1 MITDEEIIDYF
12 IKDNRIIASRS
23 NKRGLKGIPE
33 YKEYLESRFNDSIP
47 FRSYSELIYRIF
59 YKIEER
65 PKCPICGNPLKYV
78 GFKEGY
84 QKYCSYKCALKDP
97 EFIQHKIQSAKE
109 TKRRLYGNENY
120 CNSNKIK
127 ETKKERYGDPGFNNS
142 DKAKETNLVKY
153 GTTSP
158 LGNKQLRRIGE
169 ETKIR
174 RYGDPNYNNREKYVE
189 TMVSSYG
196 VHNSYQLPEVR
207 KKIDRE
213 KASETKRKNKT
224 FNSSKQED
232 HLYQILTELYGKN
245 DILRQYKDS
254 ERYPW
259 SCDFYIKS
267 LDLFI
272 ELQGFFTHGGHPFDK
287 TNYEDLQRKSEL
299 EEKWNCTKSKL
310 YIIALN
316 VWCNTDIKK
325 RNLAKDNGLNYIEIF
340 KLNVSKEE
348 VQNLIESYFKGT
360 NSGILI

>member
-1 MITDEEIIDYF
+1 MITDEEIIEYF
-12 IKDNRIIASRS
+12 IKDNRIIASRA
-23 NKRGLKGIPE
+23 NKRGLKGTPE
-33 YKEYLESRFNDSIP
+33 YKEYLESRFKDFTP
-47 FRSYSELIYRIF
+47 VKTYSELIYRIF

-65 PKCPICGNPLKYV
+65 PKCPICGNPLKYI
-78 GFKEGY
+78 GFREGY
-84 QKYCSYKCALKDP
+84 QKYCSYRCALKDP
-97 EFIQHKIQSAKE
+97 NFIEHKIQ
-109 TKRRLYGNENY
+109 TT
-120 CNSNKIK
+120 K

-245 DILRQYKDS
+245 DILRQYKDP

-272 ELQGFFTHGGHPFDK
+272 ELQGFFTHGGHPFDE

-310 YIIALN
+310 YIIVLN

-325 RNLAKDNGLNYIEIF
+325 RNLAKNNGLNYIEIF
-340 KLNVSKEE
+340 RLNVSKEE

-360 NSGILI
+360 HFGILI

>member
-1 MITDEEIIDYF
+1 MLDKKT
-12 IKDNRIIASRS
+12 NAHSS
-23 NKRGLKGIPE
+23 L
-33 YKEYLESRFNDSIP
+33 
-47 FRSYSELIYRIF
+47 
-59 YKIEER
+59 
-65 PKCPICGNPLKYV
+65 
-78 GFKEGY
+78 
-84 QKYCSYKCALKDP
+84 ALKMGIALFCGVLFGIIFLFMR
-97 EFIQHKIQSAKE
+97 EFLIKNGYEHIWNVIDFLLFKDITLSE
-109 TKRRLYGNENY
+109 NTKAIGLFFILGQLFIN
-120 CNSNKIK
+120 CLQFII
-127 ETKKERYGDPGFNNS
+127 
-142 DKAKETNLVKY
+142 V
-153 GTTSP
+153 P
-158 LGNKQLRRIGE
+158 LIFSSIVLAILRRIGE

-224 FNSSKQED
+224 FNSSNQED

-245 DILRQYKDS
+245 DILRQYKDK

-259 SCDFYIKS
+259 ACDFYIKS

-272 ELQGFFTHGGHPFDK
+272 ELQGFFTHGGHPFDE
-287 TNYEDLQRKSEL
+287 TNYEDLQRKAEL
-299 EEKWNCTKSKL
+299 EEKWNHTKSKL

-325 RNLAKDNGLNYIEIF
+325 RNLAKENNLNYIEIF

-348 VQNLIESYFKGT
+348 VQNLIKSYFKGT